1 MDAKSHLTSITHEFF
16 VARDQDLGGSGKRRL
31 ADGRVAAILAAPWR
45 GRPALE
51 SRAGC
56 PRHTESSIAIGIACF
71 VVIASILALGVPA
84 FASES
89 PQQVRKELGVTV
101 SVFGKM
107 PAGRDVMIFELT
119 NANGLRARVMEYGA
133 ILVSL
138 EVPDRDG
145 KLGDIA
151 LGFDDFESYLKRNPM
166 FGSTVGRYANR
177 IADASFK
184 LDGVEYR
191 ITKNSGK
198 NHIHGGND
206 KRFDRVLWTGYPYKT
221 DAEAGVRFTHLSL
234 DGEEGFPGNL
244 DCIVTYALTN
254 RNELR
259 ITYSATTDKPT
270 IVNFTNHSYFNL
282 AGAGNGDV
290 LDHEVTIS
298 APWYTPAGE
307 GLIPT
312 GEIRS
317 VAGTPLDFTQPHKIG
332 ERIAE
337 LTDTRGYDHNYVLK
351 ASYGEPALAARVYE
365 PTSGRVMEVTTTQ
378 PGVQLYTANGM
389 KSVKGKAGKVYND
402 HAAFCLETQHFPD
415 SPNKPHFPSTV
426 LRPGQTYLT
435 TSTFAFT
442 TK

>member
-1 MDAKSHLTSITHEFF
+1 MDAKLYLACLTVVTWTLTLT
-16 VARDQDLGGSGKRRL
+16 APL
-31 ADGRVAAILAAPWR
+31 LAAD
-45 GRPALE
+45 A
-51 SRAGC
+51 
-56 PRHTESSIAIGIACF
+56 
-71 VVIASILALGVPA
+71 
-84 FASES
+84 S
-89 PQQVRKELGVTV
+89 PQARKELAVTA

-107 PAGRDVMIFELT
+107 PTGRDVTIFELT
-119 NANGLRARVMEYGA
+119 NVNGLRARVMEYGA

-177 IADASFK
+177 IANASFK
-184 LDGVEYR
+184 LDGVEYQ
-191 ITKNSGK
+191 ITRNSGK
-198 NHIHGGND
+198 NHIHGGNE
-206 KRFDRVLWTGYPYKT
+206 KRFDRVVWTGYPYKT
-221 DAEAGVRFTHLSL
+221 DTEAGARFTHLSL

-254 RNELR
+254 KNELR

-270 IVNFTNHSYFNL
+270 IVNLTNHSYFNL

-290 LDHEVTIS
+290 LNHEVTIN

-312 GEIRS
+312 GEIRV
-317 VAGTPLDFTQPHKIG
+317 VAGTPLDFTTPHKIG

-351 ASYGEPALAARVYE
+351 SSYGQPSPAARVYE
-365 PTSGRVMEVTTTQ
+365 AASGRVMEVTTTE

-389 KSVKGKAGKVYND
+389 KNVKGRAGKIYND
-402 HAAFCLETQHFPD
+402 HAAFCLETEHFPD

-435 TSTFAFT
+435 TTTFAFT
-442 TK
+442 TKKE